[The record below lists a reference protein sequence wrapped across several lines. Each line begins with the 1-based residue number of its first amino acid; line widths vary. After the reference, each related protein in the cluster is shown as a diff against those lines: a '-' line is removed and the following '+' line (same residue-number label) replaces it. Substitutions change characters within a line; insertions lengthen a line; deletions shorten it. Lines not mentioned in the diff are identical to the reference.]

1 MKRLALVVIVS
12 MVACSSSDYDE
23 GPRRPRGDWGG
34 DAPAMVR
41 GGGGGL
47 LDMMPPEDWWHDS
60 RIAAA
65 VNPTPDQIAKLDQIA
80 KDHSADDVTR
90 LTRDTEV
97 AMRDL
102 RGTLDSDSPASNDIV
117 TAATRVR
124 TLRNDV
130 FDREIQLLAAERSVL
145 TKQQWK
151 ALQEAMHERPRDERR
166 GGYGTR
172 GGFGG
177 RGRGRGPGWPG

>member
-1 MKRLALVVIVS
+1 MKRLALVVIVA
-12 MVACSSSDYDE
+12 MVGCSSSDYDE
-23 GPRRPRGDWGG
+23 GPRDRGYGG
-34 DAPAMVR
+34 DRPAMSR
-41 GGGGGL
+41 AGGGGM
-47 LDMMPPEDWWHDS
+47 LDMMPPDDWWHDT

-80 KDHSADDVTR
+80 KDHNADDVTR
-90 LTRDTEV
+90 LTRDSEV

-102 RGTLDSDSPASNDIV
+102 RATLDSDSPAANDIV

-124 TLRNDV
+124 TLRNDA
-130 FDREIQLLAAERSVL
+130 FDKQIQLLAAERTVL

-151 ALQEAMHERPRDERR
+151 SLQDAMHERPREGRR
-166 GGYGTR
+166 GCNGPR

-177 RGRGRGPGWPG
+177 RGRGRGPGWPY

>member
-23 GPRRPRGDWGG
+23 GSRSRGGWGG

-41 GGGGGL
+41 GGGGGM
-47 LDMMPPEDWWHDS
+47 LDMMPPDDWWHDS
-60 RIAAA
+60 RISAA
-65 VNPTPDQIAKLDQIA
+65 VNVTPDQIAKLDQIA

-90 LTRDTEV
+90 LTRDSEV

-102 RGTLDSDSPASNDIV
+102 RSTLESDTPSANDIV

-124 TLRNDV
+124 TLRSDA
-130 FDREIQLLAAERSVL
+130 FDKQIQLLAAERSVL

-151 ALQEAMHERPRDERR
+151 ALQDAMQERPRDDRR

-177 RGRGRGPGWPG
+177 RGRGRGPGWPY

>member
-1 MKRLALVVIVS
+1 MKRLALLLIVS

-23 GPRRPRGDWGG
+23 GPRGGRGDWRG

-41 GGGGGL
+41 AGGGGM
-47 LDMMPPEDWWHDS
+47 LDMMPPDDWWHDS

-65 VNPTPDQIAKLDQIA
+65 VNPSPDQIAKLDQIA
-80 KDHSADDVTR
+80 KDHSADDISR

-97 AMRDL
+97 ATRDL
-102 RGTLDSDSPASNDIV
+102 RATLEVDPPAENDIV
-117 TAATRVR
+117 AAATRLR
-124 TLRNDV
+124 TLRNDI
-130 FDREIQLLAAERSVL
+130 FDRQVQLLAAERAVL

-151 ALQEAMHERPRDERR
+151 SLQDAMHERPRDDR
-166 GGYGTR
+166 GGYRPR

-177 RGRGRGPGWPG
+177 RGRGRGWPG

>member
-1 MKRLALVVIVS
+1 M
-12 MVACSSSDYDE
+12 
-23 GPRRPRGDWGG
+23 
-34 DAPAMVR
+34 
-41 GGGGGL
+41 

>member
-1 MKRLALVVIVS
+1 MKRLALLLLVT
-12 MVACSSSDYDE
+12 MAAGCSSSDYDQ
-23 GPRRPRGDWGG
+23 GPRGGRGGWGG
-34 DAPAMVR
+34 DAPAMTR
-41 GGGGGL
+41 GGGGGM
-47 LDMMPPEDWWHDS
+47 LDMMPPDDWWHDS

-65 VNPTPDQIAKLDQIA
+65 VNPTPDEIAKLDQIA
-80 KDHSADDVTR
+80 KDHSADDISR

-102 RGTLDSDSPASNDIV
+102 RASLETDQPAENDIV

-124 TLRNDV
+124 TLRNDA
-130 FDREIQLLAAERSVL
+130 FDRQIRLLAAERAVL

-151 ALQEAMHERPRDERR
+151 SLQDAMHERPRDDR
-166 GGYGTR
+166 GGYRPR

-177 RGRGRGPGWPG
+177 RGRGRGWPG